1 MEVNNM
7 DRAVRYIVTF
17 CFFIIAGCGSSP
29 MVHYYAL
36 DTIDNRVA
44 QDDAGSPII
53 AVGAFRM
60 PEYLNR
66 SQMVTRG
73 RGAEINVDDFNR
85 WAEPL
90 DDAIHR
96 VLASNLDVLLES
108 VVVVAFP
115 TSPGLDIDY
124 RLMGRF
130 DRFTSDQDGLVVL
143 DVQWEIVDFTG
154 AVSLFPRR
162 VRFQSQATRPGDP
175 GSIAQA
181 MSDVLAQ
188 FSRDIAGEI
197 DSIGLD
203 QVN

>member
-1 MEVNNM
+1 MN
-7 DRAVRYIVTF
+7 RTIQYFVTF
-17 CFFIIAGCGSSP
+17 CFLVIAGCGSSP
-29 MVHYYAL
+29 TVHYYAL
-36 DTIDNRVA
+36 DTIDSRVA
-44 QDDAGSPII
+44 QDDEGSPII

-73 RGAEINVDDFNR
+73 PGAEINVDDFNR

-115 TSPGLDIDY
+115 SSAVLNIDY

-130 DRFTSDQDGLVVL
+130 DRFTSGQDGLVVL
-143 DVQWEIVDFTG
+143 DVQWGMVDSTG
-154 AVSLFPRR
+154 AVRLSPRR
-162 VRFQSQATRPGDP
+162 VRFESQATRPDDL

-188 FSRDIAGEI
+188 FCRDIAGEI
-197 DSIGLD
+197 ASIGLD
-203 QVN
+203 PAN

>member
-1 MEVNNM
+1 MN
-7 DRAVRYIVTF
+7 RTVRYFVTF
-17 CFFIIAGCGSSP
+17 CLLIIAGCGSSP
-29 MVHYYAL
+29 TVHYYAL

-44 QDDAGSPII
+44 RDVEDSPII

-73 RGAEINVDDFNR
+73 PGAEINVDEFNR

-96 VLASNLDVLLES
+96 VLASNLDVLLDS
-108 VVVVAFP
+108 AVVVAFP
-115 TSPGLDIDY
+115 TSAGLNIDY
-124 RLMGRF
+124 RIMGRF
-130 DRFTSDQDGLVVL
+130 DRFTSGQDGLVVL
-143 DVQWEIVDFTG
+143 DVQWGIADSAG
-154 AVSLFPRR
+154 AVTLSPRR
-162 VRFQSQATRPGDP
+162 DRFESQATRPGDP

-188 FSRDIAGEI
+188 FCRNIADEI
-197 DSIGLD
+197 DSVGLE
-203 QVN
+203 QIN

>member
-1 MEVNNM
+1 MN
-7 DRAVRYIVTF
+7 RTIQYFVTF
-17 CFFIIAGCGSSP
+17 CFLVIAGCGSSP
-29 MVHYYAL
+29 TVHYYAL
-36 DTIDNRVA
+36 DTIDSRVA
-44 QDDAGSPII
+44 QDDEGSPII

-73 RGAEINVDDFNR
+73 PGAEINVDDFNR

-115 TSPGLDIDY
+115 SSAVLNIDY

-130 DRFTSDQDGLVVL
+130 DRFTSGQDGLVVL
-143 DVQWEIVDFTG
+143 DVQWGMVDSTG
-154 AVSLFPRR
+154 AVRLSPRR
-162 VRFQSQATRPGDP
+162 VRFESQATRPDDP

-188 FSRDIAGEI
+188 FCRDIAGEI
-197 DSIGLD
+197 ASIGLD
-203 QVN
+203 PAN

>member
-1 MEVNNM
+1 MNRTVN
-7 DRAVRYIVTF
+7 YFVTF
-17 CFFIIAGCGSSP
+17 CFLMIAGCGSSP
-29 MVHYYAL
+29 TVHYYAL

-44 QDDAGSPII
+44 RDDEGSPII
-53 AVGAFRM
+53 AVGAFRT

-73 RGAEINVDDFNR
+73 PGAEIKVDEFNR

-115 TSPGLDIDY
+115 SSAGLNIDY

-143 DVQWEIVDFTG
+143 DVQWGIADSAG
-154 AVSLFPRR
+154 ATKLSPRR
-162 VRFQSQATRPGDP
+162 VRFESQSARSDDP
-175 GSIAQA
+175 GLIAQA

-197 DSIGLD
+197 DSVGLD
-203 QVN
+203 QAN

>member
-1 MEVNNM
+1 MN
-7 DRAVRYIVTF
+7 RIIQYFVTF
-17 CFFIIAGCGSSP
+17 CFLIIAGCGSSP
-29 MVHYYAL
+29 TVRYYAL

-44 QDDAGSPII
+44 QDDEGSPII

-73 RGAEINVDDFNR
+73 PGAEINVDDFNR

-115 TSPGLDIDY
+115 SSAVLNIDY

-130 DRFTSDQDGLVVL
+130 DRFTSGQDGLVVL
-143 DVQWEIVDFTG
+143 DVQWGMADSAG
-154 AVSLFPRR
+154 AVRLSPRR
-162 VRFQSQATRPGDP
+162 VRFESQATRPDDP

-188 FSRDIAGEI
+188 FCRDIAGEI
-197 DSIGLD
+197 ASIGLD
-203 QVN
+203 PAS

>member
-1 MEVNNM
+1 MKDMNQTI
-7 DRAVRYIVTF
+7 RHIVTL
-17 CFFIIAGCGSSP
+17 CFLIIAGCGSSP
-29 MVHYYAL
+29 TVHYYAL

-44 QDDAGSPII
+44 QDDVGSPIM

-73 RGAEINVDDFNR
+73 PGAEIIVDEFNR

-90 DDAIHR
+90 DNAIHR

-108 VVVVAFP
+108 VVVVAYP
-115 TSPGLDIDY
+115 SSALVNIDY
-124 RLMGRF
+124 RLIGRF
-130 DRFTSDQDGLVVL
+130 DRFNSGQDGLVVL
-143 DVQWEIVDFTG
+143 DVQWAIVDSTG
-154 AVSLFPRR
+154 TVRLPPRR
-162 VRFQSQATRPGDP
+162 ARFESQATRPDDP

-188 FSRDIAGEI
+188 FCRDIAGEI
-197 DSIGLD
+197 EAVELGP
-203 QVN
+203 VN

>member
-1 MEVNNM
+1 MN
-7 DRAVRYIVTF
+7 RTARYIVTF
-17 CFFIIAGCGSSP
+17 CILILAGCGSSP
-29 MVHYYAL
+29 TVHYYAL

-44 QDDAGSPII
+44 QDGEGSPII

-73 RGAEINVDDFNR
+73 PGAEIIVDEFNR

-108 VVVVAFP
+108 VVVVAYP
-115 TSPGLDIDY
+115 SSAVLNIDY
-124 RLMGRF
+124 RLIGRI
-130 DRFTSDQDGLVVL
+130 DRFNSGQDGLVVL
-143 DVQWEIVDFTG
+143 DVQWGIANSMG
-154 AVSLFPRR
+154 AVWLSPRR
-162 VRFQSQATRPGDP
+162 VRFESQATRPNDA
-175 GSIAQA
+175 GSIAEA

-188 FSRDIAGEI
+188 FCRDIAGEI
-197 DSIGLD
+197 DAVGLD
-203 QVN
+203 PIS

>member
-7 DRAVRYIVTF
+7 DRAVRYIATF

-29 MVHYYAL
+29 TVHYYAL

-108 VVVVAFP
+108 VVVVALP
-115 TSPGLDIDY
+115 TSAGLDIDY

-143 DVQWEIVDFTG
+143 DVQWEIVDSTG

-162 VRFQSQATRPGDP
+162 VRFQSQATRPDDP

-203 QVN
+203 LVN

>member
-1 MEVNNM
+1 MEVKSIN
-7 DRAVRYIVTF
+7 RTVRYIATF
-17 CFFIIAGCGSSP
+17 FFLGIAGCGSSP
-29 MVHYYAL
+29 TVHYYAL
-36 DTIDNRVA
+36 DTINDSVA
-44 QDDAGSPII
+44 QDAEGSPIV

-73 RGAEINVDDFNR
+73 PGAEINVDEFNR

-108 VVVVAFP
+108 VVVVAYP
-115 TSPGLDIDY
+115 TVALLRVDY

-143 DVQWEIVDFTG
+143 DVQWGIADSAG
-154 AVSLFPRR
+154 AVTLSPRR
-162 VRFQSQATRPGDP
+162 VRFESQATRPDDP
-175 GSIAQA
+175 DSIAEA

-197 DSIGLD
+197 GSIELGGAD
-203 QVN
+203 